1 MSMRIGINCGHTV
14 SGAGYGAT
22 GFFKESEETRNVG
35 HRLMDI
41 LEKNGVEIVDCT
53 IDQANTQAEYLA
65 AAVALANR
73 QDLDWFIS
81 IHFNASASKQGHG
94 VEVYTYEGRQYP
106 DAIEVCSNLE
116 KLGFTNRG
124 VKEGSGL
131 YVIRKTKAKA
141 MLIEVCFCD
150 NETDAEL
157 YQKLGIDVIASAIF
171 TALCDVGAVPTV
183 GTLLMGDA
191 VLTEEQISKW
201 MIEKGMEKP
210 SLLNYL
216 HLPRI
221 FLEEGALEGVRGDL
235 AFCQSVKE
243 TGYFAFGGDVVP
255 EQHNYAG
262 LGTTGDGV
270 KGCYFET
277 DQIGVRAQIQHLKA
291 YASAEPLN
299 NPCVDPRYNL
309 VSPHGKAATL
319 ESLGGKWA
327 VPGYDTKKY
336 VSLEAANA
344 AKDSYGYS
352 ILKIYEEMLG
362 SSADMVVGSD
372 NTEPGTFY
380 VNVAGIHNTESDC
393 KSFAEYLAA
402 HGINTKSYVMKFIRE
417 VE

>member
-1 MSMRIGINCGHTV
+1 MNQVRIGINCGHTV
-14 SGAGYGAT
+14 SGAGYGAV
-22 GFFKESEETRNVG
+22 GFFAESEETRNVG
-35 HRLMDI
+35 HVLMD
-41 LEKNGVEIVDCT
+41 LLRQSGVEIIDCT
-53 IDQANTQAEYLA
+53 IDQANTQSEYLA

-94 VEVYTYEGRQYP
+94 VEAYTYEGRQYP
-106 DAIEVCSNLE
+106 DAVEVCANLE

-124 VKEGSGL
+124 VKSGSGL
-131 YVIRKTKAKA
+131 YVVRKTKAKA

-157 YQKLGIDVIASAIF
+157 YQRLGATTVASAIF
-171 TALCDVGAVPTV
+171 TALCDVGAVPKK
-183 GTLLMGDA
+183 GTLIMGDA

-201 MIEKGMEKP
+201 MIEKGKEKQ

-216 HLPRI
+216 HLPKI

-262 LGTTGDGV
+262 LGTTGGGV
-270 KGCYFET
+270 KGCYFES
-277 DQIGVRAQIQHLKA
+277 DQIGVRAQIQHLKG

-299 NPCVDPRYNL
+299 NPCVDPRYAL

-336 VSLEAANA
+336 SSLEEANA
-344 AKDSYGYS
+344 AGDSYGYDV
-352 ILKIYEEMLG
+352 LKIYEEIL
-362 SSADMVVGSD
+362 
-372 NTEPGTFY
+372 NFGTANNDGIFY
-380 VNVAGIHNTESDC
+380 VNAAGISNTEEEC
-393 KSFAEYLAA
+393 RSFEEFLSS
-402 HGINTKSYVMKFIRE
+402 HGINTKGYAMKLVRE
-417 VE
+417 L

>member
-1 MSMRIGINCGHTV
+1 MNQVRIGINCGHTV
-14 SGAGYGAT
+14 SGAGYGAV
-22 GFFKESEETRNVG
+22 GIFAESVETRNVG
-35 HRLMDI
+35 HALMD
-41 LEKNGVEIVDCT
+41 LLQQNGVEIVDCT
-53 IDQANTQAEYLA
+53 IDQANTQSEYLA

-81 IHFNASASKQGHG
+81 IHFNASTSKQGHG

-106 DAIEVCSNLE
+106 DAVEVCANLE

-124 VKEGSGL
+124 VKSGSGL
-131 YVIRKTKAKA
+131 YVVRKTKAKA

-150 NETDAEL
+150 NEADADL
-157 YQKLGIDVIASAIF
+157 YQRLGAATVASAVF
-171 TALCDVGAVPTV
+171 AALCDVGAVPEK
-183 GTLLMGDA
+183 GTPIMGEA

-201 MIEKGMEKP
+201 MIEKGKEKQ

-216 HLPRI
+216 HLPQI

-262 LGTTGDGV
+262 LGTTGGGV
-270 KGCYFET
+270 KGCYFEN
-277 DQIGVRAQIQHLKA
+277 DQIGVRAQIQHLKG

-299 NPCVDPRYNL
+299 SPCVDPRYDL

-336 VSLEAANA
+336 SSLEEANA
-344 AKDSYGYS
+344 AGDSYGYDV
-352 ILKIYEEMLG
+352 LKIYEEILNFG
-362 SSADMVVGSD
+362 MV
-372 NTEPGTFY
+372 NTDGIFY
-380 VNVAGIHNTESDC
+380 VNVAGISNTEEEC
-393 KSFAEYLAA
+393 RSFEEFLSS
-402 HGINTKSYVMKFIRE
+402 HGINTKGYAMKLVRE
-417 VE
+417 L